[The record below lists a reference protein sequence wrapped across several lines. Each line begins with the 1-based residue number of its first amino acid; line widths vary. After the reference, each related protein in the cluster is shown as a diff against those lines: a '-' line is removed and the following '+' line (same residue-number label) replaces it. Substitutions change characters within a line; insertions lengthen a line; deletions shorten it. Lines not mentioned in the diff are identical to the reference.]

1 MTKLA
6 FNYELK
12 KVGRLFKI
20 YEVKTKT
27 FVAQGS
33 NRKAV
38 AAICSNMNNGGFF
51 NGETPGFFNI
61 SGPIEIHEKVHTRKP
76 TQNKSKQKTR
86 NRRSRYNGKGRQEQ
100 YVLPLS

>member
-51 NGETPGFFNI
+51 NGETPGFFNLG
-61 SGPIEIHEKVHTRKP
+61 GPIQIHEKIHTRKP

-86 NRRSRYNGKGRQEQ
+86 NRRARHYNKRRQEEH
-100 YVLPLS
+100 VLSLG

>member
-1 MTKLA
+1 MAEFK
-6 FNYELK
+6 YELRRQGK
-12 KVGRLFKI
+12 YFTI
-20 YEVKTKT
+20 YEVKTRMY
-27 FVAQGS
+27 VAQGS

-86 NRRSRYNGKGRQEQ
+86 NRRARNYNKRRQEEH
-100 YVLPLS
+100 VLSLG